1 MDAQS
6 RTRLGGLLGCVMLVS
21 VVGFAAPVSDLEML
35 EAVKSGNQEAV
46 RSFLQQG
53 ADVNAALPDGATAL
67 AWAVHRNDLQMSD
80 LLIQTGANPNAE
92 NSLGV
97 TPLSLACTNA
107 SSPMVQLLLS
117 AGANPN
123 LALQSGETPLMTCAR
138 TGNVEAVQSLL
149 AHGADVNA
157 KESRRGQ
164 TALMW
169 AVAQKHFAVTQALI
183 EGGAELDARSKSGF
197 TPLLF
202 AARVGD
208 RESASL
214 LLEAGASVN
223 ESTPK
228 DGSALLVASASGHE
242 DLAIFLLETG
252 ADPNTP
258 DANGITPLHFAAL
271 KGLPT
276 LGRLRYSTVDSYL
289 FRPNMMEL
297 AKELLERG
305 ANPNARTT
313 TIAPEF
319 SSELIW
325 IDPVGATPFLLA
337 AASYDTR
344 LMRLLADN
352 GADVSLTTK
361 DHTTALMIA
370 AGIGQTAE
378 RPEEDEQKAFET
390 VKLLVELGADV
401 NESDASGQTPLHAAS
416 YIGSDRVARF
426 LVERGANIEAVDSY
440 GMTPVG
446 IAEAITQGNLPR
458 TKRIR
463 RPHPSTADVLRQASN
478 SVSN

>member
-1 MDAQS
+1 MDAQG
-6 RTRLGGLLGCVMLVS
+6 RTRLGGLLGCLMLLS
-21 VVGFAAPVSDLEML
+21 VVGSAAPVSDLELL
-35 EAVKSGNQEAV
+35 EAVRSGNQEAV
-46 RSFLQQG
+46 RSLLQQG
-53 ADVNAALPDGATAL
+53 ADVNAALADGATAL
-67 AWAVHRNDLQMSD
+67 AWAVHRDDLQLSE
-80 LLIQTGANPNAE
+80 LLIQNGANPNAQ

-107 SSPMVQLLLS
+107 SSPMVRTLLS

-123 LALQSGETPLMTCAR
+123 LVLQSGETPLMTCAR
-138 TGNVEAVQSLL
+138 TGNVAAVQSLL

-157 KESRRGQ
+157 KENRRGQ

-169 AVAQKHFAVTQALI
+169 AVAQKHSAVTQALI
-183 EGGAELDARSKSGF
+183 KGGAELDARSNSGF

-208 RESASL
+208 RESAGL
-214 LLEAGASVN
+214 LLESGASVN

-242 DLAIFLLETG
+242 DLAIYLLDQG
-252 ADPNTP
+252 ASPNTM
-258 DANGITPLHFAAL
+258 DANGATPLHFAAL

-276 LGRLRYSTVDSYL
+276 LGRLRYSTADSYL
-289 FRPNMMEL
+289 FRPNMMKL
-297 AKELLERG
+297 ARELLERG
-305 ANPNARTT
+305 ANPNVQITT
-313 TIAPEF
+313 LAPEF

-337 AASYDTR
+337 AASYDTQ

-352 GADVSLTTK
+352 DADISLTTK
-361 DHTTALMIA
+361 DHTTALMVA

-378 RPEEDEQKAFET
+378 RSEENEQKAFEA
-390 VKLLVELGADV
+390 VQLLVELGADV

-426 LVERGANIEAVDSY
+426 LVERGADIEAVDSY
-440 GMTPVG
+440 GMTPVA
-446 IAEAITQGNLPR
+446 IAEGITQGNLPR

-463 RPHPSTADVLRQASN
+463 RPHPGTADVLRQAVN